1 MELIKFEMGDEL
13 YGLDIKYI
21 DEIVESKEVT
31 KIPNSSEEIE
41 GVMDLRGQTTS
52 IINLKYMFDIDSE
65 NIGNYIIILNT
76 DSKGFRVD
84 NVNNI
89 VEVESEDIN
98 KEISKDENMIEG
110 VINIED
116 EFVVLI
122 EPKNYIN
129 KRV

>member
-1 MELIKFEMGDEL
+1 MYMELIKFEMGDEL

-122 EPKNYIN
+122 EPKSYI
-129 KRV
+129 

>member
-122 EPKNYIN
+122 EPKSYI
-129 KRV
+129 

>member
-1 MELIKFEMGDEL
+1 MELIKFEMGNEL

-76 DSKGFRVD
+76 VSKGFRVD

-89 VEVESEDIN
+89 VEVNSEDIN

-116 EFVVLI
+116 EFIVLI
-122 EPKNYIN
+122 EPKSYI
-129 KRV
+129 